1 LTGFRSLCPLP
12 VLPHRVVIL
21 VPVLP
26 PFYAENRVA
35 LECLRGCAKHGIMG
49 HTEVSMI
56 RSLFNVALV
65 VTGFVLYWVLHAR
78 SPLDLFLRGL
88 VVWFVCSVAW
98 KVLERLA

>member
-1 LTGFRSLCPLP
+1 
-12 VLPHRVVIL
+12 
-21 VPVLP
+21 
-26 PFYAENRVA
+26 
-35 LECLRGCAKHGIMG
+35 
-49 HTEVSMI
+49 MI